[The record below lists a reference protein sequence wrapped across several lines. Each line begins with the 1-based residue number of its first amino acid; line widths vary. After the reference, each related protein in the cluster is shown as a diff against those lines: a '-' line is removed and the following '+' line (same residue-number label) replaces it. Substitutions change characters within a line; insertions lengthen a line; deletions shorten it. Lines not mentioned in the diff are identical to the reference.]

1 MKTKILFFCLTVC
14 IAYSTVRAQDTSYG
28 GLIAPG
34 TTAGTAGNGTNS
46 YFGHQAGFNTTA
58 AGSNNTFTGYQSGF
72 TNTGGDF
79 NTATG
84 VIALF
89 NNSFG
94 YNNTANGGAALFSNT
109 GGYENTASG
118 VAALFSNIGGDQNT
132 AYGFQALYS
141 NTNGNAN
148 TAVGREALYA
158 NIEGDANTA
167 VGFQALYSNGQVLS
181 GGSLNT
187 AVGYKALYANTTGSF
202 NTATGHQA
210 LVDNT
215 EGGENTANG
224 YQALFQNTTGSHN
237 AASGYEALYNNT
249 TGDYNTASG
258 YRALYYG
265 TGNHNTAIGQFAG
278 PALGTVGLSGTIA
291 IGSGATVT
299 ADNQARIGSVS
310 TTSIGG
316 NAPWTNLS
324 DARFKKDIKENIPG
338 LDFITQLRPVS
349 YTLNRAKLRTFLGKD
364 TEETITELATSYPRE
379 VGFVAQE
386 VEQLLNENEYTR
398 IGIEA
403 PQNDRDHYTIR
414 YSEFVVPLVKGIQ
427 EQQQIISAGQ
437 KHIEML
443 QQRIE
448 TLENTNSRKSTGN
461 FQDKGTDMAI
471 EGVSLHQNTSNPFDK
486 ITTIIAVVPQ
496 NIKQA
501 KLMIYNLNGL
511 ELERYAINR
520 RGNVSVEIAAGHF
533 PSGTYLYALL
543 TDDRVMT
550 GKMILT
556 K

>member
-1 MKTKILFFCLTVC
+1 MYDT
-14 IAYSTVRAQDTSYG
+14 ARAQDTSYG
-28 GLIAPG
+28 GLIEAG

-46 YFGHQAGFNTTA
+46 YFGHQAGLNTTA
-58 AGSNNTFTGYQSGF
+58 AGSSNTFTGYQSGF
-72 TNTGGDF
+72 TNIGGDF

-84 VIALF
+84 IIALF

-94 YNNTANGGAALFSNT
+94 YNNTANGGTALFSNT
-109 GGYENTASG
+109 GGSENTASG
-118 VAALFSNIGGDQNT
+118 VAALFSNTGGDQNT
-132 AYGFQALYS
+132 AYGFRALYA
-141 NTNGNAN
+141 NTDGNAN
-148 TAVGREALYA
+148 TAVGREALYS

-167 VGFQALYSNGQVLS
+167 VGFQALYANGSVLS

-187 AVGYKALYANTTGSF
+187 AVGYKALYDNTTGDF

-215 EGGENTANG
+215 QGNENTANG
-224 YQALFQNTTGSHN
+224 WHALRANTTGSHN
-237 AASGYEALYNNT
+237 TATGYEALYNNL

-265 TGNHNTAIGQFAG
+265 TGSHNTAIGQFAG

-299 ADNQARIGSVS
+299 ADNQARIGSVG
-310 TTSIGG
+310 TASIGG

-324 DARFKKDIKENIPG
+324 DARFKKDIKEDIPG

-349 YTLNRAKLRTFLGKD
+349 YTLNRAKLLTFLGKD
-364 TEETITELATSYPRE
+364 TEETTTELATSYPRE

-386 VEQLLNENEYTR
+386 VEQLLNENEYAR
-398 IGIEA
+398 IGIET

-427 EQQQIISAGQ
+427 QQQQIIRIGQ
-437 KHIEML
+437 KHIETL
-443 QQRIE
+443 EQRIE
-448 TLENTNSRKSTGN
+448 MLENANSSKSTDN
-461 FQDKGTDMAI
+461 LQNKGTDRAS
-471 EGVSLHQNTSNPFDK
+471 EGLSLHQNTSNPFDK
-486 ITTIIAVVPQ
+486 NTTITAVVPQ

-511 ELERYAINR
+511 ELEHYDINQ
-520 RGNVSVEIAAGHF
+520 RGNVSVEISAARF

-543 TDDRVMT
+543 ADDRVIT